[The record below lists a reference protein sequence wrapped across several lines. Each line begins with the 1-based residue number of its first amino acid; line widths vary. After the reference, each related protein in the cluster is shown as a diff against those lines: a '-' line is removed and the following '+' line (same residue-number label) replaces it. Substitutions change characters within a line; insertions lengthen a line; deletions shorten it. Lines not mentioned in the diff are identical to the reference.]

1 MKGIYLLLGSNLGDS
16 GKMLKDAARQI
27 ESSVGK
33 ILRHSSVYK
42 TKAWGVEDQP
52 DFLNQVIEVESS
64 RRPAAILKQIN
75 IIEEQLGRIRQK
87 KWHSRLIDIDILYYG
102 NEVVEQKELIIPHK
116 ENENRKFVLVPMVEI
131 APHFV
136 HPLSGLTQEELL
148 RNCSDKLEV
157 VRK

>member
-136 HPLSGLTQEELL
+136 HPLSGLTQVELL